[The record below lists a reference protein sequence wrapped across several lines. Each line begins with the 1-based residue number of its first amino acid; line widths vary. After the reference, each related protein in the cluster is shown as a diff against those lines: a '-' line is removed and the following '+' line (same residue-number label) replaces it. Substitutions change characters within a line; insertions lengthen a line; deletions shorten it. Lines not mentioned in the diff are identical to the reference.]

1 MNHPHEQLADLVDGT
16 LDEGSLAGVQA
27 HLDVCAE
34 CRADVEVARRGRLAA
49 RSLPAAEPPA
59 DLHDRVVTAAGGGGG
74 APRWYRWAGA
84 AAAAAV
90 VLAIAIALPEVGNDQ
105 REMSAVGDAVA
116 SNGSAGGAA
125 EDAGTNPPA
134 AARSVPLT
142 RQDLDYDQSALQ
154 ELAAGERRAFGAVT
168 SEDSSGAQALS
179 SGTEDAA
186 RCVGEAFDGQP
197 TGLLTQMI
205 QARFDGRDAYIA
217 VYLEGPGAGQP
228 ADTVAVY
235 AASRD
240 DCRLLSFASARI

>member
-27 HLDVCAE
+27 HLETCAE

-49 RSLPAAEPPA
+49 RSLPAAEPPT
-59 DLHDRVVTAAGGGGG
+59 DLHERVAAAAGAGRGE

-84 AAAAAV
+84 AAAVAV
-90 VLAIAIALPEVGNDQ
+90 VLAVAIALPEVGNDR

-116 SNGSAGGAA
+116 SDGSAGGAA
-125 EDAGTNPPA
+125 EDAGANPS
-134 AARSVPLT
+134 AARVPLT

-154 ELAAGERRAFGAVT
+154 DLAAGGRRAFGAVT
-168 SEDSSGAQALS
+168 SEDSSGVAVL

-186 RCVGEAFDGQP
+186 RCVGDAFDGQP